1 MRFIGENGSFER
13 HFFAL
18 EKEFEKQIYRF
29 SKELFR
35 DGRIV
40 RWEPLL
46 IDELSKEGVKPD
58 SLLVNHDFTEWW
70 VVEVELGR
78 SKKFSLMVDQLN
90 KLTKV
95 DYTKHIHDVAKGLR
109 KMFPEESLD
118 FIKNKAKIL
127 CSQPPNFL
135 LILDN
140 EEKRMTEWAKRRE
153 WRPLVVEV
161 WTNSQ
166 QYRLCL
172 PNEISVT
179 REKILVN
186 QSRAVISVFDTAKPK
201 IVNNYWLYKLVNH
214 ELKLDNDIIVID
226 DSSLS
231 FDVEILR
238 YENNND
244 IFLKLPRYQK
254 SINEIIKGNKIGNLY
269 HDFDNRYLLKLKWS

>member
-1 MRFIGENGSFER
+1 MGSFDR

-18 EKEFEKQIYRF
+18 EKDFEKQIYRF
-29 SKELFR
+29 SEEIFR

-40 RWEPLL
+40 RWEPYL
-46 IDELSKEGVKPD
+46 IDELTKEGVKPD
-58 SLLVNHDFTEWW
+58 SLLVNHDFSEWW

-95 DYTKHIHDVAKGLR
+95 DYTKYVSDVTKGL
-109 KMFPEESLD
+109 KIMYPEKSSD
-118 FIKNKAKIL
+118 FLKNKAQIL

-140 EEKRMTEWAKRRE
+140 EEERMIQWAKRRE
-153 WRPLVVEV
+153 WRPLVIQT

-172 PNEISVT
+172 PAEIPVT
-179 REKILVN
+179 REKIVVN
-186 QSRAVISVFDTAKPK
+186 EPKAVISVFETVKPK
-201 IVNNYWLYKLVNH
+201 IVNNYWLYRLFNH
-214 ELKLDNDIIVID
+214 KLKLNNEIIVID
-226 DSSLS
+226 DGSLS

-238 YENNND
+238 SKEND
-244 IFLKLPRYQK
+244 ETFLKLPHYQK
-254 SINEIIKGNKIGNLY
+254 SIKEILKGNKIGKLY
-269 HDFDNRYLLKLKWS
+269 LDFDNRYQLKLEWS